1 MSDTDK
7 TREKLLSSIRKTKAG
22 ATAKTEPAPEPAK
35 PAQPSTP
42 ARRSATPKAAST
54 KSRASRSQ
62 RAPQR
67 QDTTDPYQGGRRVW
81 PD

>member
-22 ATAKTEPAPEPAK
+22 ATAKTEPAPEPAE
-35 PAQPSTP
+35 PARPSTP
-42 ARRSATPKAAST
+42 ARRSATSKAAT
-54 KSRASRSQ
+54 TTSRAQ

-67 QDTTDPYQGGRRVW
+67 QETQDPYQGGRRVW